1 MKELELIK
9 TYEEYNGQIALK
21 QIEKREREKSFK
33 AYIAKLTKDFDE
45 SQAIITNE
53 IEKMRDQKH
62 DYIKN
67 NTVII
72 NLADL
77 LNELEKLT
85 KIKPKVNLIVIVGM
99 YIDDFKNYSEENI
112 EETFDQFDRLNCN
125 ITIKLD
131 NYRKYFNSNNEF
143 TFCLAYIHLM
153 KRDEN
158 SKDDCLLRLFK
169 ENNLLGKSIQINYDL
184 DKVLIELPLYYVCQY
199 DIIKQAIINCLR
211 KQEIKDKS
219 KLLEL

>member
-1 MKELELIK
+1 MSELELIQ
-9 TYEEYNGQIALK
+9 TYEEYNNQIALK

-33 AYIAKLTKDFDE
+33 EYIAKLTKDFNE

-53 IEKMRDQKH
+53 IEELSNQKH
-62 DYIKN
+62 DYTKN
-67 NTVII
+67 KTVII

-77 LNELEKLT
+77 LNELTKLT
-85 KIKPKVNLIVIVGM
+85 KIKPEVNLIVEMPIA
-99 YIDDFKNYSEENI
+99 DFRKYSEENI

-131 NYRKYFNSNNEF
+131 NYRTRFNSDVDF
-143 TFCLAYIHLM
+143 VFYSSYIRLI

-158 SKDDCLLRLFK
+158 HKNDCLLRLFEK
-169 ENNLLGKSIQINYDL
+169 NNLLGKSIQINYDL
-184 DKVLIELPLYYVCQY
+184 DKVFIELPLYYVFEY
-199 DIIKQAIINCLR
+199 DIVKQAIINCLK

>member
-1 MKELELIK
+1 MTNLELIQ
-9 TYEEYNGQIALK
+9 TYEEYNSQIAK
-21 QIEKREREKSFK
+21 RQDEKREREKSFK
-33 AYIAKLTKDFDE
+33 AYIAKLTKDFNE

-53 IEKMRDQKH
+53 IEELSNQKY
-62 DYIKN
+62 DYTKN
-67 NTVII
+67 KTVII

-77 LNELEKLT
+77 LNELTKTT
-85 KIKPKVNLIVIVGM
+85 KIKPEVNLIVEMPIT
-99 YIDDFKNYSEENI
+99 DFRKYSEENI

-153 KRDEN
+153 KRDVN
-158 SKDDCLLRLFK
+158 NKDDCLLRLFK

-184 DKVLIELPLYYVCQY
+184 DKVFIELPLYYVFEY
-199 DIIKQAIINCLR
+199 DIVKQAIINCLK

>member
-1 MKELELIK
+1 MTNLELIQ
-9 TYEEYNGQIALK
+9 TYEEYNSQIAK
-21 QIEKREREKSFK
+21 RQDEKREREKSFK
-33 AYIAKLTKDFDE
+33 AYIAKLTKDFNE

-53 IEKMRDQKH
+53 IEELSNQKY
-62 DYIKN
+62 DYTKN
-67 NTVII
+67 KTVII

-77 LNELEKLT
+77 LNELTKTT
-85 KIKPKVNLIVIVGM
+85 KIKPEVNLIVEMPIT
-99 YIDDFKNYSEENI
+99 DFRKYSEENI

-184 DKVLIELPLYYVCQY
+184 DKVLIELPLYYVCQ
-199 DIIKQAIINCLR
+199 
-211 KQEIKDKS
+211 
-219 KLLEL
+219 

>member
-1 MKELELIK
+1 MNELELIQ
-9 TYEEYNGQIALK
+9 TYEEYNRQIALK
-21 QIEKREREKSFK
+21 QIEKRERDKAFK
-33 AYIAKLTKDFDE
+33 EYIAKLTKDFNE
-45 SQAIITNE
+45 SQAMITNE
-53 IEKMRDQKH
+53 IEELRNQKY
-62 DYIKN
+62 DNIKN
-67 NTVII
+67 QTVTI

-77 LNELEKLT
+77 LDELAKLT
-85 KIKPKVNLIVIVGM
+85 KIKPEVNLIVEMPIT
-99 YIDDFKNYSEENI
+99 DFRKYSEENI
-112 EETFDQFDRLNCN
+112 EGTFDQFDRLNCN

-184 DKVLIELPLYYVCQY
+184 DKVLIELPVYYVFEY
-199 DIIKQAIINCLR
+199 DIIKQAVINCLQR
-211 KQEIKDKS
+211 PEPKIKHKILN
-219 KLLEL
+219 K

>member
-1 MKELELIK
+1 MTNLELIQ
-9 TYEEYNGQIALK
+9 TYEEYNSQIAK
-21 QIEKREREKSFK
+21 RQDEKREREKSFK
-33 AYIAKLTKDFDE
+33 AYIAKLTKDFNE

-53 IEKMRDQKH
+53 IEELSNQKY
-62 DYIKN
+62 DYTKN
-67 NTVII
+67 KTVII

-77 LNELEKLT
+77 LNELTKTT
-85 KIKPKVNLIVIVGM
+85 KIKPEVNLIVEMPIT
-99 YIDDFKNYSEENI
+99 DFRKYSEENI

-184 DKVLIELPLYYVCQY
+184 DKVLIELPVYYVFEY
-199 DIIKQAIINCLR
+199 DIIKQAVINCLQIPEP
-211 KQEIKDKS
+211 KIKHKILN
-219 KLLEL
+219 K

>member
-1 MKELELIK
+1 MTNLELIQ
-9 TYEEYNGQIALK
+9 TYEEYNSQIAK
-21 QIEKREREKSFK
+21 RQDEKREREKSFK
-33 AYIAKLTKDFDE
+33 AYIAKLTKDFNE

-53 IEKMRDQKH
+53 IEELSNQKY
-62 DYIKN
+62 DYTKN
-67 NTVII
+67 KTVII

-77 LNELEKLT
+77 LNELTKTT
-85 KIKPKVNLIVIVGM
+85 KIKPEVNLIVEMPIT
-99 YIDDFKNYSEENI
+99 DFRKYSEENI

-184 DKVLIELPLYYVCQY
+184 DKVFIELPLYYVFEY
-199 DIIKQAIINCLR
+199 DIVKQAIINCLK

>member
-1 MKELELIK
+1 MTNLELIQ
-9 TYEEYNGQIALK
+9 TYEEYNSQIAK
-21 QIEKREREKSFK
+21 RQDEKREREKSFK
-33 AYIAKLTKDFDE
+33 AYIAKLTKDFNE

-53 IEKMRDQKH
+53 IEELSNQKY
-62 DYIKN
+62 DYTKN
-67 NTVII
+67 KTVII

-77 LNELEKLT
+77 LNELTKTT
-85 KIKPKVNLIVIVGM
+85 KIKPEVNLIVEMPIT
-99 YIDDFKNYSEENI
+99 DFRKYSEENI

-143 TFCLAYIHLM
+143 TFCLAYIHLI

-184 DKVLIELPLYYVCQY
+184 DKVFIELPLYYVFEY
-199 DIIKQAIINCLR
+199 DIVKQAIINCLK

>member
-1 MKELELIK
+1 MNELELIQ
-9 TYEEYNGQIALK
+9 TYEEYNRQIALK
-21 QIEKREREKSFK
+21 QIEKRERDKAFK
-33 AYIAKLTKDFDE
+33 EYIAKLTKDFNE
-45 SQAIITNE
+45 SQAMITNE
-53 IEKMRDQKH
+53 IEELRNQKY
-62 DYIKN
+62 DNIKN
-67 NTVII
+67 QTVTI

-77 LNELEKLT
+77 LDELAKLT
-85 KIKPKVNLIVIVGM
+85 KIKPEVNLIVEMPIT
-99 YIDDFKNYSEENI
+99 DFRKYSEENI
-112 EETFDQFDRLNCN
+112 EGTFDQFDRLNCN

-211 KQEIKDKS
+211 KQEIKDKP
-219 KLLEL
+219 KTLIK

>member
-1 MKELELIK
+1 MNELELIQ
-9 TYEEYNGQIALK
+9 TYEEYNRQIALK
-21 QIEKREREKSFK
+21 QIEKIEREKAFK
-33 AYIAKLTKDFDE
+33 EYIAKLTKDFNE
-45 SQAIITNE
+45 SQAMITNE
-53 IEKMRDQKH
+53 IEELSNQKY
-62 DYIKN
+62 DYTKN
-67 NTVII
+67 KTVII

-77 LNELEKLT
+77 LNELTKTT
-85 KIKPKVNLIVIVGM
+85 KIKPEVNLIVEMPIT
-99 YIDDFKNYSEENI
+99 DFRKYSEENI

-184 DKVLIELPLYYVCQY
+184 DKILVELSLY
-199 DIIKQAIINCLR
+199 DIVMYEKIKKAVINCL
-211 KQEIKDKS
+211 KPQEVKGKT
-219 KLLEL
+219 KLLERY

>member
-1 MKELELIK
+1 MTDLEKIE
-9 TYEEYNGQIALK
+9 TCEEFNRQINEK
-21 QIEKREREKSFK
+21 QDEKREREKSFK
-33 AYIAKLTKDFDE
+33 AYIAKLTKDFNE

-53 IEKMRDQKH
+53 IKELSNQKY
-62 DYIKN
+62 DYTKN
-67 NTVII
+67 KTVII

-77 LNELEKLT
+77 LNELTKTT
-85 KIKPKVNLIVIVGM
+85 KIKPEVNLIVEMPIT
-99 YIDDFKNYSEENI
+99 DFRKYSEENI

-184 DKVLIELPLYYVCQY
+184 DKVLIELPLYYVFEY
-199 DIIKQAIINCLR
+199 DIVKQAIINCLK

>member
-1 MKELELIK
+1 MTNLELIQ
-9 TYEEYNGQIALK
+9 TYEEYNSQIAK
-21 QIEKREREKSFK
+21 RQDEKREREKSFK
-33 AYIAKLTKDFDE
+33 AYIAKLTKDFNE

-53 IEKMRDQKH
+53 IEELSNQKY
-62 DYIKN
+62 DYTKN
-67 NTVII
+67 KTVII

-77 LNELEKLT
+77 LNELTKTT
-85 KIKPKVNLIVIVGM
+85 KIKPEVNLIVEMPIT
-99 YIDDFKNYSEENI
+99 DFRKYSEENI

-184 DKVLIELPLYYVCQY
+184 DKVLIELPVYYVFEY
-199 DIIKQAIINCLR
+199 DIIKQAVINCLQR
-211 KQEIKDKS
+211 PEPKIKHKILN
-219 KLLEL
+219 K

>member
-9 TYEEYNGQIALK
+9 TYEEYNRQIALK
-21 QIEKREREKSFK
+21 QIEKIEREKAFK
-33 AYIAKLTKDFDE
+33 AYIAKLTKDFNE

-53 IEKMRDQKH
+53 IEELSNQKY
-62 DYIKN
+62 DYTKN
-67 NTVII
+67 KTVII

-77 LNELEKLT
+77 LSELAKLT
-85 KIKPKVNLIVIVGM
+85 KIKPEVNLIVETPIA
-99 YIDDFKNYSEENI
+99 DFRKYSEENI
-112 EETFDQFDRLNCN
+112 EGTFDQFDRLNCN

-131 NYRKYFNSNNEF
+131 NYRTYPNDDY
-143 TFCLAYIHLM
+143 TFSFAYIHLI

-169 ENNLLGKSIQINYDL
+169 ENNLLGKPIQINYDL
-184 DKVLIELPLYYVCQY
+184 DKVLIELPVYYVCQY
-199 DIIKQAIINCLR
+199 DIIKQAIINCLK
-211 KQEIKDKS
+211 KQEIKDKP

>member
-1 MKELELIK
+1 MTNLELIQ
-9 TYEEYNGQIALK
+9 TYEEYNSQIAK
-21 QIEKREREKSFK
+21 RQDEKREREKSFK
-33 AYIAKLTKDFDE
+33 AYIAKLTKDFNE

-53 IEKMRDQKH
+53 IEELSNQKY
-62 DYIKN
+62 DYTKN
-67 NTVII
+67 KTVII

-77 LNELEKLT
+77 LNELTKTT
-85 KIKPKVNLIVIVGM
+85 KIKPEVNLIVEMPIT
-99 YIDDFKNYSEENI
+99 DFRKYSEENI

-184 DKVLIELPLYYVCQY
+184 DKVFIELPLYYVFEY
-199 DIIKQAIINCLR
+199 DIVKQAIINCLK
-211 KQEIKDKS
+211 KQEIKDKL

>member
-1 MKELELIK
+1 MNELELIQ
-9 TYEEYNGQIALK
+9 TYEEYNRQIALK
-21 QIEKREREKSFK
+21 QIEKREREKAFK
-33 AYIAKLTKDFDE
+33 EYIAKLTKDFNE

-53 IEKMRDQKH
+53 IEELRNQKY
-62 DYIKN
+62 DYTKN
-67 NTVII
+67 KTVII

-77 LNELEKLT
+77 LDELAKLT
-85 KIKPKVNLIVIVGM
+85 KIKPEVNLIVEMPIT
-99 YIDDFKNYSEENI
+99 DFRKYSEENI

-184 DKVLIELPLYYVCQY
+184 DKVLIELPVYYVFEY
-199 DIIKQAIINCLR
+199 DIIKQAVINCLQR
-211 KQEIKDKS
+211 PEPKIKHKILN
-219 KLLEL
+219 K

>member
-9 TYEEYNGQIALK
+9 TYEEYNRQIALK
-21 QIEKREREKSFK
+21 QIEKIEREKAFK
-33 AYIAKLTKDFDE
+33 AYIAKLTKDFNE

-53 IEKMRDQKH
+53 IEELSNQKY
-62 DYIKN
+62 DYTKN
-67 NTVII
+67 KTVII

-77 LNELEKLT
+77 LNELTKTT
-85 KIKPKVNLIVIVGM
+85 KIKPEVNLIVEMPIT
-99 YIDDFKNYSEENI
+99 DFRKYSEENI
-112 EETFDQFDRLNCN
+112 EGTFDQFDRLNCN

-184 DKVLIELPLYYVCQY
+184 DKILVELSLY
-199 DIIKQAIINCLR
+199 DIVMYEKIKKAVINCL
-211 KQEIKDKS
+211 KPQEVKGKT
-219 KLLEL
+219 KLLERY

>member
-1 MKELELIK
+1 MTDLEKIE
-9 TYEEYNGQIALK
+9 TCEEFNRQINEK
-21 QIEKREREKSFK
+21 QDEKREREKSFK

-53 IEKMRDQKH
+53 IEELSNQKY
-62 DYIKN
+62 DYTKN

-77 LNELEKLT
+77 LNELKKLT
-85 KIKPKVNLIVIVGM
+85 KIKPEVNLIVEMPIA
-99 YIDDFKNYSEENI
+99 DFRKYSEENI
-112 EETFDQFDRLNCN
+112 EETFDQFDRLNSN

-131 NYRKYFNSNNEF
+131 NYRTYPNDDYNFSF
-143 TFCLAYIHLM
+143 AYIHLI
-153 KRDEN
+153 KRDEPHKN
-158 SKDDCLLRLFK
+158 DCLLRLFK

-184 DKVLIELPLYYVCQY
+184 DKVFIELPLYYVFEY
-199 DIIKQAIINCLR
+199 DIVKQAIINCLK

>member
-1 MKELELIK
+1 MTNLELIQ
-9 TYEEYNGQIALK
+9 TYEEYNSQIAK
-21 QIEKREREKSFK
+21 RQDETREREKSFK
-33 AYIAKLTKDFDE
+33 AYIAKLTKDFNE

-53 IEKMRDQKH
+53 IEELSNQKY
-62 DYIKN
+62 DYTKN
-67 NTVII
+67 KTVII

-77 LNELEKLT
+77 LNELTKAT
-85 KIKPKVNLIVIVGM
+85 KIKPEVNLIVEMPIT
-99 YIDDFKNYSEENI
+99 DFRKYSEENI

-184 DKVLIELPLYYVCQY
+184 DKVFIELPLYYVFEY
-199 DIIKQAIINCLR
+199 DIVKQAIINCLK

>member
-99 YIDDFKNYSEENI
+99 SIDDFKNYSEENI

-131 NYRKYFNSNNEF
+131 NYRTYPNDDY
-143 TFCLAYIHLM
+143 TFSIAYIHLI
-153 KRDEN
+153 KRDEPHKN
-158 SKDDCLLRLFK
+158 DCLLRLFN

-184 DKVLIELPLYYVCQY
+184 DKVFIELPLYYVCEY
-199 DIIKQAIINCLR
+199 DIVKQAIINCLK

>member
-1 MKELELIK
+1 MTNLEKIE
-9 TYEEYNGQIALK
+9 TCEEFNRQINEK
-21 QIEKREREKSFK
+21 QDEKREREKSFK
-33 AYIAKLTKDFDE
+33 AYIAKLTKDFNE

-53 IEKMRDQKH
+53 IKELSNQKY
-62 DYIKN
+62 DYAKN

-72 NLADL
+72 KLADL
-77 LNELEKLT
+77 LDELAKLT
-85 KIKPKVNLIVIVGM
+85 KIKPEVNLIVEMPIA
-99 YIDDFKNYSEENI
+99 DFRKYSEENI
-112 EETFDQFDRLNCN
+112 EETFDQFDRLNSY

-131 NYRKYFNSNNEF
+131 NYRKYFDSDFDF
-143 TFCLAYIHLM
+143 TFNFAYIRLI

-158 SKDDCLLRLFK
+158 HKNDCLLRLFK

-184 DKVLIELPLYYVCQY
+184 DKVFIELPLYYVFEY
-199 DIIKQAIINCLR
+199 DIVKQAIINCLK

>member
-1 MKELELIK
+1 MTNLELIQ
-9 TYEEYNGQIALK
+9 TYEEYNRQIALK
-21 QIEKREREKSFK
+21 QVEKREREKAFK
-33 AYIAKLTKDFDE
+33 EYIAKLTKDFNE

-53 IEKMRDQKH
+53 IEELRNQKY
-62 DYIKN
+62 DNIKN
-67 NTVII
+67 KTITI

-77 LNELEKLT
+77 LNELAKLT
-85 KIKPKVNLIVIVGM
+85 KIKPEVNLIVEMPIT
-99 YIDDFKNYSEENI
+99 DFRKYSEENI

-184 DKVLIELPLYYVCQY
+184 DKVLIELPVYYVFEY
-199 DIIKQAIINCLR
+199 DIIKQAVINCLQR
-211 KQEIKDKS
+211 PEPKIKHKILN
-219 KLLEL
+219 K

>member
-1 MKELELIK
+1 MPNLELIQ
-9 TYEEYNGQIALK
+9 TYEEYNSQIAK
-21 QIEKREREKSFK
+21 RQDEKREREKSFK
-33 AYIAKLTKDFDE
+33 AYIAKLTKDFNE

-53 IEKMRDQKH
+53 IEELSNQKY
-62 DYIKN
+62 DYTKN
-67 NTVII
+67 KTVII

-77 LNELEKLT
+77 LNELTKTT
-85 KIKPKVNLIVIVGM
+85 KIKPEVNLIVEMPIT
-99 YIDDFKNYSEENI
+99 DFRKYSEENI

-184 DKVLIELPLYYVCQY
+184 DKVFIELPLYYVFEY
-199 DIIKQAIINCLR
+199 YIVKQAIINCLK

>member
-1 MKELELIK
+1 MNELELIQ
-9 TYEEYNGQIALK
+9 TYEEYNRQIALK
-21 QIEKREREKSFK
+21 QIEKREREKAFK
-33 AYIAKLTKDFDE
+33 EYIAKLTKDFNE

-53 IEKMRDQKH
+53 IEELRNQKY
-62 DYIKN
+62 DYTKN
-67 NTVII
+67 KTVII

-77 LNELEKLT
+77 LDELAKLT
-85 KIKPKVNLIVIVGM
+85 KIKPEVNLIVEMPIA
-99 YIDDFKNYSEENI
+99 DFRKYSEENI

-184 DKVLIELPLYYVCQY
+184 DKVLIELPVYYVFEY
-199 DIIKQAIINCLR
+199 DIIKQAVINCLQR
-211 KQEIKDKS
+211 PEPKIKHKILN
-219 KLLEL
+219 K

>member
-112 EETFDQFDRLNCN
+112 EETFDQFDRLDCN

-131 NYRKYFNSNNEF
+131 NYRTYPNDDYAFSF
-143 TFCLAYIHLM
+143 AYIHLI
-153 KRDEN
+153 KRDESHKN
-158 SKDDCLLRLFK
+158 NCLLRLFK
-169 ENNLLGKSIQINYDL
+169 ENNLLGKTIQINYDL
-184 DKVLIELPLYYVCQY
+184 DKVFIELPLYYVFEY
-199 DIIKQAIINCLR
+199 DIVKQAIINCLK

>member
-1 MKELELIK
+1 MPNLELIQ
-9 TYEEYNGQIALK
+9 TYEEYNSQIAK
-21 QIEKREREKSFK
+21 RQDEKREREKSFK
-33 AYIAKLTKDFDE
+33 AYIAKLTKDFNE

-53 IEKMRDQKH
+53 IEELSNQKY
-62 DYIKN
+62 DYTKN
-67 NTVII
+67 KTVII

-77 LNELEKLT
+77 LNELTKTT
-85 KIKPKVNLIVIVGM
+85 KIKPEVNLIVEMPIT
-99 YIDDFKNYSEENI
+99 DFRKYSEENI

-184 DKVLIELPLYYVCQY
+184 DKVFIELPLYYVFEY
-199 DIIKQAIINCLR
+199 DIVKQAIINCLK

>member
-1 MKELELIK
+1 MTNLELIQ
-9 TYEEYNGQIALK
+9 TYEEYNSQIAK
-21 QIEKREREKSFK
+21 RQDEKREREKSFK
-33 AYIAKLTKDFDE
+33 AYIAKLTKDFNE

-53 IEKMRDQKH
+53 IEELSNQKY
-62 DYIKN
+62 DYTKN
-67 NTVII
+67 KTVII

-77 LNELEKLT
+77 LNELTKTT
-85 KIKPKVNLIVIVGM
+85 KIKPEVNLIVEMPIT
-99 YIDDFKNYSEENI
+99 DFRKYSEENI
-112 EETFDQFDRLNCN
+112 EGTFDQFDRLNCN

-131 NYRKYFNSNNEF
+131 NSRKYFNSNNEF

-184 DKVLIELPLYYVCQY
+184 DKILVELSLY
-199 DIIKQAIINCLR
+199 DIVMYEKVKKTVINCL
-211 KQEIKDKS
+211 KSQEEKGKT
-219 KLLEL
+219 KLLERY

>member
-1 MKELELIK
+1 MKELGLIK
-9 TYEEYNGQIALK
+9 TYEEYNRQIALK

-53 IEKMRDQKH
+53 IEELSNQKY
-62 DYIKN
+62 DYAKN
-67 NTVII
+67 KTVII

-77 LNELEKLT
+77 LNELTKTT
-85 KIKPKVNLIVIVGM
+85 KIKPEVNLIVEMPIT
-99 YIDDFKNYSEENI
+99 DFRKYSEENI
-112 EETFDQFDRLNCN
+112 EGTFDQFDRLNCN

-131 NYRKYFNSNNEF
+131 NYRTYPNDDY
-143 TFCLAYIHLM
+143 TFSFAYIHLI

-169 ENNLLGKSIQINYDL
+169 ENNLLGKPIQINYDL
-184 DKVLIELPLYYVCQY
+184 DKVLIELPLFYVCQY

-211 KQEIKDKS
+211 KQEIKDKP

>member
-1 MKELELIK
+1 MNELELIQ
-9 TYEEYNGQIALK
+9 TYEEYNRQIALK
-21 QIEKREREKSFK
+21 QIEKRERDKSFK
-33 AYIAKLTKDFDE
+33 EYISKLTKDFNE
-45 SQAIITNE
+45 SQAMITNE
-53 IEKMRDQKH
+53 IEELRNQKY
-62 DYIKN
+62 DYTKN
-67 NTVII
+67 KTVII

-77 LNELEKLT
+77 LNELTKTT
-85 KIKPKVNLIVIVGM
+85 KIKPEVNLIVEMPIT
-99 YIDDFKNYSEENI
+99 DFRKYSEENI
-112 EETFDQFDRLNCN
+112 EGTFDQFDRLNCN

-184 DKVLIELPLYYVCQY
+184 DKVFIELPLYYVFEY
-199 DIIKQAIINCLR
+199 DIVKQAIINCLK

-219 KLLEL
+219 KLSEL